1 MFPGIIQGRK
11 AVQIMN
17 NPTGKVY
24 GYSRVSTLRMAE
36 EGISLEAQA
45 ARVKAY
51 AEAKGWQLS
60 EVLVE
65 RGKTGK
71 NMRRPMLERLR
82 REVKAGL
89 VSHVIV
95 LKVDRISRSV
105 RDLLEL
111 LEDFKR
117 YGVAFVSVT
126 ESIDTS
132 TSLGEFVL
140 TLLGAVAQLER
151 ATIAD
156 RTTLALKHKRS
167 EGKVYSRIPF
177 GWREG
182 EDKKLVPV
190 AVEQK
195 ALAAA
200 KKMREAGESF
210 QAISDFLSKIVRPKG
225 GGKWYPASARQVLNS
240 KMMLETA

>member
-1 MFPGIIQGRK
+1 M
-11 AVQIMN
+11 
-17 NPTGKVY
+17 GKVY
-24 GYSRVSTLRMAE
+24 GYARVSTVRMAD
-36 EGISLEAQA
+36 EGVSLEAQE
-45 ARVKAY
+45 ARIRAY
-51 AEAKGWQLS
+51 ALAKGWELS

-71 NMRRPMLERLR
+71 HMKRPMLERLR

-89 VSHVIV
+89 VSQVIV
-95 LKVDRISRSV
+95 LRIDRISRSV
-105 RDLLEL
+105 RDLLDL
-111 LEDFKR
+111 LEEYKKHR
-117 YGVAFVSVT
+117 VAFVSVT

-156 RTTLALKHKRS
+156 RTTLALKHKRQ
-167 EGKVYSRIPF
+167 EGRVYSRVPF

-182 EDKKLVPV
+182 KDKTLVPV

-200 KKMREAGESF
+200 KKMRVNGKSF
-210 QAISDFLSKIVRPKG
+210 QAIAEYFTESRIKPSG
-225 GGKWYPASARQVLNS
+225 GGKWYPASARQVLRS
-240 KMMLETA
+240 KMIQEVA